1 MDGENSMDLWVIVP
15 AYNEAMGIEATL
27 HGLEAQDDQAFTLV
41 VVDNMSTDGTAE
53 VVRAYAATSSM
64 RIEVVQEARKGTG
77 AASDTGMRHAI
88 AQGATHLARTDADCV
103 PRHDWVRAI
112 RRGFGDGLEMVGG
125 KLRPRTDEF
134 PLKFWERRF
143 IPFVVSVAAA
153 FGRFRPGNRDAA
165 YLGPYVMMP
174 GATVAIT
181 AALYERSGGFPRTAI
196 EEVHEDRALVNRVRR
211 LTGAYASRRDV
222 VVYGSVR
229 RLRAYGLA
237 GTLAWYADHHYRPD
251 VVDVR

>member
-1 MDGENSMDLWVIVP
+1 MDLWVIVP
-15 AYNEAMGIEATL
+15 AYNEAKGIEATL
-27 HGLEAQDDQAFTLV
+27 RALEAQDDPAFTLL

-53 VVRAYAATSSM
+53 VVKSYAATSSM
-64 RIEVVQEARKGTG
+64 TIRVVQEVRKGTG
-77 AASDTGMRHAI
+77 AASDTGVRHAI

-103 PRHDWVRAI
+103 PRRDWVRAI
-112 RRGFGDGLEMVGG
+112 KRAFGDGLEMVGG

-134 PLKFWERRF
+134 PLKLWERRL
-143 IPFVVSVAAA
+143 IPFVVAVAAA
-153 FGRFRPGNRDAA
+153 FGRLRPGNRGAGH
-165 YLGPYVMMP
+165 LGPYIMMP
-174 GATVAIT
+174 GATVGIT
-181 AALYERSGGFPRTAI
+181 ASLYERSGGFPRTAI
-196 EEVHEDRALVNRVRR
+196 EEVHEDRALVNRVRKV
-211 LTGAYASRRDV
+211 TGAYGSRRDV

>member
-1 MDGENSMDLWVIVP
+1 MTAGVMDLWVVIP
-15 AYNEAMGIEATL
+15 AYNEATGIEATL
-27 HGLEAQDDQAFTLV
+27 RALEAQDDPAFTVL

-53 VVRAYAATSSM
+53 VVKSYAATSSM
-64 RIEVVQEARKGTG
+64 AIRVVQESRKGTG
-77 AASDTGMRHAI
+77 AASDTGVRHAI

-103 PRHDWVRAI
+103 PRRDWVRAI
-112 RRGFGDGLEMVGG
+112 RRAFGEGLEMVGG

-134 PLKFWERRF
+134 PLKLWERRL
-143 IPFVVSVAAA
+143 IPFVVGVAAA
-153 FGRFRPGNRDAA
+153 FGRLRPGNRDAA

-174 GATVAIT
+174 GATLAIT
-181 AALYERSGGFPRTAI
+181 ASLYERSGGFPRTAI
-196 EEVHEDRALVNRVRR
+196 EEVHEDRALVNRVRKV
-211 LTGAYASRRDV
+211 TGAYASRRDV